1 MVPFIRAGWAAVC
14 LLALLV
20 CLGVA
25 LPGGV
30 APGSGFFAGTG
41 SVALLVP
48 LAVAGMVACGRYDLA
63 ACAGAALAITGGPVP
78 SCIGAGWVLW
88 VCDNSPH
95 APPQRVQHAPDRV
108 ALLLLAAG
116 TAWAGRMD
124 FLLPGLCWIA
134 TRGLLGLSFSP
145 RVAARAIRPFHMMDM
160 AALIAGMALWLHLP
174 AGGMVADTRWGGVL
188 IVAGCLLYG
197 TASWRALCA
206 GDGRRV
212 LAGLLG
218 GTGALVIVIAGLT
231 RLAQADDLPA
241 MTACASRTF
250 MLVAGMMLTW
260 AFMARV
266 VTVMEREAGPLVLLR
281 LGGLGVLMPRLSLLC
296 AIGLLAESGLPPLI
310 GFSVV
315 WMLLR
320 LLAAMPH
327 GGGLAG
333 TIPLL
338 LALLALG
345 VGWAV
350 RMLALVRMVA
360 VMLCGRPRTPRCAG
374 ASDPRGRALWPVVLA
389 VLPVIVVSIWPEYWL
404 GLMEGAGHPAHG
416 SGWPVLAEVGLLS
429 PDGAAI
435 LHPGRLCLLVAA
447 GGGCVA
453 VLRRLAVPRPARQVA
468 GWQQGA
474 PAVPPWMVFGDPLTQ
489 AGPGNPARIVLDMMT
504 GLTRRRAY
512 MYDYARLR
520 RHIRQM
526 VCEGTRRLSGP
537 WRESAV
543 YGPVMMVAL
552 CMGGLIFIA
561 WHG

>member
-174 AGGMVADTRWGGVL
+174 AGGMVADTRWGGML

-212 LAGLLG
+212 LAGFLG

-374 ASDPRGRALWPVVLA
+374 ASDPRGHEMWPVVLA

-520 RHIRQM
+520 RHIRQT
-526 VCEGTRRLSGP
+526 VCKGTRRLSGP